1 MSFFQRL
8 FSGKTHRIFK
18 WLSTDMHSHL
28 LPGIDDGSPDM
39 TTTLAYLSQLE
50 EMGYQ
55 KIITTPHVMRELYP
69 NKAEDIRA
77 LAVDVNQA
85 IEKAGLKIK
94 LEASAEYMLDDG
106 FEVLL
111 ENDRLIPIANRYI
124 LIEMSYV
131 APSLNYENA
140 IFKIQAQGFIPIL
153 AHPERYNYL
162 SMNDFERIKS
172 LGCLLQVNL
181 LSLTGY
187 YGKHT
192 QHIAQQLLQQKY
204 ASFLGTDLHH
214 KRHLEAIKDISS
226 HGKTVRLIENTE
238 WQNSRL

>member
-1 MSFFQRL
+1 MSLFQRL

-18 WLSTDMHSHL
+18 WLATDMHSHL

-39 TTTLAYLSQLE
+39 PTTMEYLTQLQE
-50 EMGYQ
+50 IGYQ
-55 KIITTPHVMRELYP
+55 KVITTPHVMRELYP
-69 NKAEDIRA
+69 NKAADIKA
-77 LAVDVNQA
+77 LAAKVNEEA
-85 IEKAGLKIK
+85 VAAGLTIK

-106 FEVLL
+106 FDTLL
-111 ENDRLIPIANRYI
+111 ENDQLIPIANRYI

-131 APSLNYENA
+131 APTLNYENT

-162 SMNDFERIKS
+162 SMSDFERIKS

-192 QHIAQQLLQQKY
+192 QAIGQQLIQQKH
-204 ASFLGTDLHH
+204 ASFLGSDMHH
-214 KRHLEAIKDISS
+214 NRHLEAIKEISS
-226 HGKTVRLIENTE
+226 SGKLVRLIENTE
-238 WQNSRL
+238 WQNSKL